1 MGHEHKLP
9 SALRLERFVK
19 GVTLRDLEQATGR
32 SRMFWQRVE
41 TGGSAKLDSDL
52 ARKVADALGISPDRI
67 FEGFDR

>member
-1 MGHEHKLP
+1 
-9 SALRLERFVK
+9 
-19 GVTLRDLEQATGR
+19 
-32 SRMFWQRVE
+32 MFWQRVE